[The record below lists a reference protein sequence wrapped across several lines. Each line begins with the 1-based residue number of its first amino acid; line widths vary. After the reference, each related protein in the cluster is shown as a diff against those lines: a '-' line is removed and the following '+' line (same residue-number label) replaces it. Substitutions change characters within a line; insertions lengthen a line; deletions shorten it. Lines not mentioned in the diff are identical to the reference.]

1 MSEHEE
7 VGFLEKKLPDGT
19 IEKSSKRLIGA
30 VSFGIGGL
38 LTVILGVYSFF
49 AVAADPSTIITV
61 GNSLIFTG
69 AGLLGLGIAEGF
81 HKR

>member
-30 VSFGIGGL
+30 IAFGAGGL
-38 LTVILGVYSFF
+38 LTIALGVYSFF

-61 GNSLIFTG
+61 GNSLVFTG
-69 AGLLGLGIAEGF
+69 AGLLGLGLVEGLR
-81 HKR
+81 K